1 MHIRL
6 GEVRKSDMDEKK
18 KITEETE
25 SLRDRLD
32 KIIEKR
38 SAQNSALKK
47 LLEELNNDAVS
58 SNKNK

>member
-1 MHIRL
+1 
-6 GEVRKSDMDEKK
+6 MDEKK